1 MLARHR
7 QSLILQ
13 AVRNDGSARVSDL
26 TQQLGVSD
34 MTIRRDLEVLAKDG
48 LVEKVHGGAVLPGSH
63 GGHEPGF
70 EDKLVLERPEK
81 TSIARAA
88 ANLVRPG
95 TAIAIAAG
103 TTTLALAQCLLDV
116 PGLTVVTNSLRV
128 ANLFS
133 GNHSPDVASVVLTGG
148 MRTASDALVGPVA
161 DLTIASLHF
170 DPLFLGCT
178 GLDPEVGLS
187 TPNLAEAE
195 TNRALIK
202 VARRVVVMADHTKW
216 GVVSLASFAPV
227 EKIGVVVTD
236 VMLPADAHAP
246 LAGGVGAVRLL
257 RAALSGL
264 LGQSH
269 RLFDQGLHDLRLR
282 HGRDDLAL
290 DEDLA
295 LAVPRGHPEVRLAR
309 LARAVHHAAHHRDP
323 ERDLHPGQPR
333 GHLFRQLVDVH
344 LGAAAGRAGDD
355 LQAALAH
362 AHRLE
367 DADTD
372 LDLLDRRRRQRHPD
386 RVADALREQRAER
399 GRGLDRALE
408 RRAGLVHAE
417 A

>member
-13 AVRNDGSARVSDL
+13 SVRNDGSARVSDL

-88 ANLVRPG
+88 AALVRPG

-103 TTTLALAQCLLDV
+103 TTTFALAQCLLDV

-161 DLTIASLHF
+161 DLTIGSLHF
-170 DPLFLGCT
+170 DTLFLGCT
-178 GLDPEVGLS
+178 GLDSEAGLS
-187 TPNLAEAE
+187 TPKLAEAE
-195 TNRALIK
+195 TTRALIHR
-202 VARRVVVMADHTKW
+202 ARRVVVLADHSKW

-227 EKIGVVVTD
+227 EQVNVLVTD
-236 VMLPADAHAP
+236 SLLPAEA
-246 LAGGVGAVRLL
+246 
-257 RAALSGL
+257 RAAL
-264 LGQSH
+264 
-269 RLFDQGLHDLRLR
+269 
-282 HGRDDLAL
+282 
-290 DEDLA
+290 
-295 LAVPRGHPEVRLAR
+295 
-309 LARAVHHAAHHRDP
+309 
-323 ERDLHPGQPR
+323 
-333 GHLFRQLVDVH
+333 
-344 LGAAAGRAGDD
+344 AGRVG
-355 LQAALAH
+355 
-362 AHRLE
+362 E
-367 DADTD
+367 I
-372 LDLLDRRRRQRHPD
+372 
-386 RVADALREQRAER
+386 V
-399 GRGLDRALE
+399 
-408 RRAGLVHAE
+408 V
-417 A
+417 

>member
-48 LVEKVHGGAVLPGSH
+48 LVEKVHGGAVLPGSN

-81 TSIARAA
+81 TSIARTAA
-88 ANLVRPG
+88 GLVRPG

-103 TTTLALAQCLLDV
+103 TTTFALAQCVLDV

-128 ANLFS
+128 ANLFG
-133 GNHSPDVASVVLTGG
+133 GNRTPDVASVVLTGG
-148 MRTASDALVGPVA
+148 MRSASDALVGPVA

-170 DPLFLGCT
+170 DTLFLGCT

-202 VARRVVVMADHTKW
+202 VARRVVVLADHTKW

-227 EKIGVVVTD
+227 EKINVLVTD
-236 VMLPADAHAP
+236 VLLPSDAHA
-246 LAGGVGAVRLL
+246 
-257 RAALSGL
+257 
-264 LGQSH
+264 
-269 RLFDQGLHDLRLR
+269 
-282 HGRDDLAL
+282 AL
-290 DEDLA
+290 D
-295 LAVPRGHPEVRLAR
+295 
-309 LARAVHHAAHHRDP
+309 
-323 ERDLHPGQPR
+323 
-333 GHLFRQLVDVH
+333 
-344 LGAAAGRAGDD
+344 GRVG
-355 LQAALAH
+355 
-362 AHRLE
+362 E
-367 DADTD
+367 I
-372 LDLLDRRRRQRHPD
+372 
-386 RVADALREQRAER
+386 V
-399 GRGLDRALE
+399 
-408 RRAGLVHAE
+408 V
-417 A
+417 